1 MLSMRFRAVT
11 AAGALLTL
19 AALAGCSGT
28 AAPETDPAAQAESAK
43 RFVACL
49 TANGVRAQAG
59 DARDNAVF
67 VYVWAGEATE
77 EVGRD
82 DHHSVAYLQDENGD
96 LWSAVTSAEAFA
108 DDPATQEAYA
118 DCEADHPEFAQPEF
132 EADPGDDA
140 QMAEDLARQQESAL
154 EFARCAREAG
164 FTWLAD
170 PADGGIYLPNDITE
184 GDFRALLTACWT
196 TESNFGIGLE
206 DVGEPSFD
214 LFAVWDEVQ
223 FMEGEGDQ

>member
-1 MLSMRFRAVT
+1 MLSMRIRAVT

-28 AAPETDPAAQAESAK
+28 AAPETDPAAQAKSAE

-49 TANGVRAQAG
+49 TAKGVRAQANTNG
-59 DARDNAVF
+59 YVF
-67 VYVWAGEATE
+67 VWGEGLPE
-77 EVGRD
+77 PGGPGD
-82 DHHSVAYLQDENGD
+82 DEIVALMDDGNGD
-96 LWSAVTSAEAFA
+96 VWRAATSAEAFA
-108 DDPATQEAYA
+108 DDPTTQEAYA

-170 PADGGIYLPNDITE
+170 PADGGIYLPNDITD

-196 TESNFGIGLE
+196 AESSFSMGLDE
-206 DVGEPSFD
+206 DAGEPSFD
-214 LFAVWDEVQ
+214 WLAVWDEFQ
-223 FMEGEGDQ
+223 FGLGEGDQ